1 MAAYTHGREANMK
14 VHRHV
19 STALAAALGCF
30 IPVSALATPIGF
42 ESLREGSLA
51 GDTTDITKIDA
62 KGLPTAATTWMTNP
76 FFAAEHEL
84 LHAIGFAASVKRF
97 SDRLQTDPDGSRPF
111 KDGSGKVIAVLTPKE
126 EGTHI
131 DASKKVGGKDQSSVM
146 EPDPG
151 GKEAGEFER
160 LILDAAYGWTEGGGL
175 SIQIVFT
182 GRFADEEKAKDE
194 RAHIQKIV
202 AKIEALFGRKEGV
215 KPHVFKWDAQGYPV
229 RKVAEPS
236 SVALLGAGLAGL
248 AWRAR
253 RKRSG
258 REDHAPAG

>member
-1 MAAYTHGREANMK
+1 MK
-14 VHRHV
+14 PLRLV
-19 STALAAALGCF
+19 SIAWAAALGSL
-30 IPVSALATPIGF
+30 IPPNALATPIGY
-42 ESLREGSLA
+42 ESSLEGSLA
-51 GDTTDITKIDA
+51 GDTTDITKLDA

-84 LHAIGFAASVKRF
+84 LHAIGFSAGVKLF
-97 SDRLQTDPDGSRPF
+97 NGHLQTDADGSRPF

-126 EGTHI
+126 EGSHV
-131 DASKKVGGKDQSSVM
+131 DASKKVGGKDQSSIM

-151 GKEAGEFER
+151 GKEAGDFER
-160 LILDAAYGWTEGGGL
+160 LILEAAYGWTERGGL
-175 SIQIVFT
+175 VIQIVFT

-229 RKVAEPS
+229 RKVPEPS
-236 SVALLGAGLAGL
+236 DLALLSGGLAGL
-248 AWRAR
+248 AWYAGR
-253 RKRSG
+253 RRL
-258 REDHAPAG
+258 DHRR